1 MLFPEPQR
9 CLQIFVSPCQC
20 FQFFFVVILFN
31 ITTICEE
38 SQSLFKIKAN
48 YTSWHGACTIVKQ
61 HQFGPIRDREDTDSF
76 I

>member
-1 MLFPEPQR
+1 MSADFRLTMSMLP
-9 CLQIFVSPCQC
+9 I
-20 FQFFFVVILFN
+20 FFVVILFN

-38 SQSLFKIKAN
+38 SQSLFKIKAK

-61 HQFGPIRDREDTDSF
+61 HQFGPIRNREDTDSF